1 MTIILTYFL
10 VVLGLRATSVT
21 THTMTLSWGQP
32 IHLIPINYKISYN
45 AYKEFVDAQGVTQN
59 AHIPTV
65 KILVSHKA
73 NEYVIKELSPFTTY
87 HVNVSAIPSER
98 SYRPPAKI
106 TVTTQMA
113 APQPMVRPDFY
124 GVRGDGGELT
134 VFLPQASEEYGPIS
148 HYYVVVIPNS
158 NASNVNFPDQY
169 NTADLNSA
177 PRGNDDSHPYIAAKF
192 LQRSIP
198 YTFVLG
204 NGDNYEGY
212 INKPLK
218 PNTMYKIF
226 VRAYVDTPQKHL
238 YTSSPF
244 SPELSLD
251 MMQEPPGPPPE
262 RPRPGDHQNSNNKNP
277 RISQQGSMTFKIVAP
292 ILAVI
297 LFVFLVIL
305 ICVLRKRKQNQK
317 QPLVGGEQG
326 AVMTP
331 LMSGFRDM
339 NNAGNGAGN
348 GAGGPDGGMVLNSGN
363 GIGGIAPSDPVELRR
378 LNFQTPGMMSHPPIP
393 VSDLSAHIDMLKM
406 NDNMKFS
413 QEYESI
419 EPGQQFTWDNSSME
433 INKPKNRYA
442 NVIAYDH
449 SRVVLQPIDGIP
461 GSDYINGNY
470 CDGYRKQNAYI
481 ATQVTIQSDI
491 STLRTKIFEKD

>member
-1 MTIILTYFL
+1 
-10 VVLGLRATSVT
+10 
-21 THTMTLSWGQP
+21 
-32 IHLIPINYKISYN
+32 
-45 AYKEFVDAQGVTQN
+45 VDAQGVTQY
-59 AHIPTV
+59 APIPTV

-73 NEYVIKELSPFTTY
+73 NEYMINDLSPFTTY

-124 GVRGDGGELT
+124 GVRKASGGELT

-177 PRGNDDSHPYIAAKF
+177 PKGGDATHPYIAAKF

-204 NGDNYEGY
+204 NGENYEGY
-212 INKPLK
+212 INGPLK
-218 PNTMYKIF
+218 PKTLYKIF
-226 VRAYVDTPQKHL
+226 VRAYVDTPQKQL
-238 YTSSPF
+238 FTSSPF

-251 MMQEPPGPPPE
+251 MTQEPPGPPPE
-262 RPRPGDHQNSNNKNP
+262 RPRPGNTPGGKGKNP

-297 LFVFLVIL
+297 VFVFLGIL
-305 ICVLRKRKQNQK
+305 ICVLRKRKQEQK
-317 QPLVGGEQG
+317 QPLGEQG

-331 LMSGFRDM
+331 LMSGFRDT
-339 NNAGNGAGN
+339 NNAGNGANN
-348 GAGGPDGGMVLNSGN
+348 GASGPEGIVVNSGN
-363 GIGGIAPSDPVELRR
+363 GIGGIASSDPVELRR

-393 VSDLSAHIDMLKM
+393 LADLSSHIELLKM

-481 ATQVTIQSDI
+481 ATQV
-491 STLRTKIFEKD
+491 STYMVTTYL